1 MGVERVLG
9 ARVISLQDGLMQL
22 GVWLHHYHE
31 QEQNII
37 IAIIIISWGCGKV
50 LIIITIGLVIVTII
64 TTAVTGAQRASH
76 GGSRQ
81 VEG

>member
-22 GVWLHHYHE
+22 GVRFVIIMNKNK
-31 QEQNII
+31 NII
-37 IAIIIISWGCGKV
+37 IAIIISWVCGKV

-64 TTAVTGAQRASH
+64 TTAVAGAQRASH
-76 GGSRQ
+76 GGARQ